1 MILEEIKAIK
11 SEKKDLRNFGITF
24 GVVLGVLGGLLWWK
38 GKDTYT
44 IFVVLSLMFFSFG
57 FILPAVL
64 KPLQKAWMV
73 FAVILG
79 WFMTRV
85 ILSVL
90 FYVVFT
96 FISVVARGIFRKQFL
111 GTGIDKSAASYWT
124 RRESTSFDP
133 KNYERQ
139 F

>member
-1 MILEEIKAIK
+1 MLLEEIKNIK
-11 SEKKDLRNFGITF
+11 SDKRDLRNFGLTI
-24 GVVLGVLGGLLWWK
+24 GIALGLLSAVLWWK

-44 IFVVLSLMFFSFG
+44 IFIYISLAFIILGLVLPR
-57 FILPAVL
+57 IL
-64 KPLQKAWMV
+64 KPLQIAWMT

-79 WFMTRV
+79 WFMTRL

-96 FISVVARGIFRKQFL
+96 GIRLLSRLFGKKFL
-111 GTGIDKSAASYWT
+111 DLKIDKSKTSYWQY
-124 RRESTSFDP
+124 RESQPFD
-133 KNYERQ
+133 KNNYERQ

>member
-1 MILEEIKAIK
+1 MLLEEIRNIK

-24 GVVLGVLGGLLWWK
+24 GVVLCVLAGALWWK

-44 IFVVLSLMFFSFG
+44 IFAILSFAFFFFGLVLPRL
-57 FILPAVL
+57 L
-64 KPLQKAWMV
+64 KPLQKAWMM
-73 FAVILG
+73 FAAVLG
-79 WFMTRV
+79 WFMTRL

-96 FISVVARGIFRKQFL
+96 FIGAGLRLFGKKLLIL
-111 GTGIDKSAASYWT
+111 NIDKSKKSYWIYKT
-124 RRESTSFDP
+124 TTPFTQE
-133 KNYERQ
+133 KYERQ